1 MNLKQLNQFVVLAE
15 TLNFHS
21 AALKLNMAQPALSV
35 SIRHLEEDIG
45 QRLFQRSTKGVQLT
59 EVGKSVLEH
68 ARRTLFHADQFRDA
82 ARLVAGGQIGS
93 LRVNFV
99 ASSTLRLLPKAII
112 HFRSGHPQV
121 SLRLL
126 EASTDS
132 IMIGL
137 RDGVIDVG
145 LVRSPTPTYPTVMT
159 TLIERNHYVA
169 ALPKNH
175 LMASK
180 EQLHLSDLRDEPF
193 ILPSPKDGSAAYMS
207 MMLACQHAGFT
218 PHIVQEASH
227 AQTILALVESGLGV
241 ALVPNLWKDLVHRDV
256 VFVRLEE
263 MPANEMGIAFAC
275 RREEEHGVLVREFRK
290 SVEAVSCCDQVILDA
305 PIDC

>member
-15 TLNFHS
+15 TLNFHG

-59 EVGKSVLEH
+59 HVGNSVLEH
-68 ARRTLFHADQFRDA
+68 ARRTLFHADQFRYA
-82 ARLVAGGQIGS
+82 AQLVAGGQIGS

-99 ASSTLRLLPKAII
+99 ASSTLGLLPRTII
-112 HFRSGHPQV
+112 HFRAAHPQV
-121 SLRLL
+121 NLRLL

-137 RDGVIDVG
+137 RDGVVDVG
-145 LVRSPTPTYPTVMT
+145 LVRSPTPTYPTVKT
-159 TLIERNHYVA
+159 TLIELNHYVV

-175 LMASK
+175 PMALK
-180 EQLHLSDLRDEPF
+180 KHLRLIDLRDEPF

-207 MMLACQHAGFT
+207 MMLVCQQAGFS

-227 AQTILALVESGLGV
+227 AQTILALVESGLGI
-241 ALVPNLWKDLVHRDV
+241 ALVPNLWESLVPRNV
-256 VFVRLEE
+256 VFMSLEGL
-263 MPANEMGIAFAC
+263 PTSEMGLAFAC
-275 RREEEHGVLVREFRK
+275 RKGEEQGALVREFRK
-290 SVEAVSCCDQVILDA
+290 SVEAAGSQGLLLSNPPV
-305 PIDC
+305 